1 MRRRPGL
8 TSLEPGAP
16 PERGPRARPAGH
28 LKRELAA
35 RWSSSQAGSHQGA
48 GAVDVKILIARSAV
62 HRLVTEMRGLQPNLL
77 CENDPRRASGQMSK
91 ADLHCHSTASAVSRL
106 GVQRALGLPECAT
119 PPHEVYEL
127 AKRRGMDFV
136 TMTDHDTIDGAL
148 ALAGLPD
155 TFVSDELTAHFR
167 GEPQA
172 VHVLCLGITPAQ
184 WEWLAAHAG
193 DVEEC
198 AEYLDASAI
207 VSALAHPFYAVAAPL
222 GSRHRRRLAE
232 LFPIWE
238 TRNGSRAPELNM
250 PAAIYVET
258 NGGTAIGGSDDHAGI
273 DIGRTFT
280 QTPHA
285 STPGGVPRAPAR
297 RARSPRRRAGLDGE
311 VGARGDGADRARA
324 RPRRRAHAGRPGARA
339 GDGRAPA
346 LARATARE
354 GAAVGGVAPADAR
367 ALLRAWLASVDL
379 DHLSGVGPRRL
390 HAGRALH
397 ARRPAAPRDPRA
409 RAAPARRGR
418 DGARRRRGAARSP
431 ASAGR
436 SSPPASRRS
445 RTRPRP
451 RSSRASA
458 RSSPAAT
465 ASSRASRSSTDGIGA
480 MHGVTRTIE
489 EIRERGIAGFEIEV
503 IGTDRNVD
511 RRLPAVADVEIP
523 HYPGMTLGVPSLP
536 AVVEAITG
544 GRYDADP
551 RVLARTQRRRGGAA
565 RARDGDPARRQL
577 PHRARRVRRAALRRP
592 DARVGGQARDR
603 RLLRAVPARA
613 LAESRGRRR
622 ARRARDHDATRRALG
637 PRRRCRAASTRR
649 GVASGRFPGAFN
661 VLYAGRITSEKNI
674 DLLADA
680 FVAAHAADSRLH
692 LVLAGG
698 GPEQP
703 RLAARLGA
711 RATFLGWLEGDALAA
726 AYASAD
732 AFCFPSETD
741 TFGQVVLEA
750 QASGLPVVAVDAG
763 GPRELIDDGVDGL
776 LRRASPRRAR
786 DRAARTAAD
795 PRRCAA
801 ARRRRA
807 RQRRGAHLGASAR
820 TARGRLPRGAAPRR
834 RDGGPR
840 CRVRAVSSRSPCT
853 TSSRRRSSARR

>member
-1 MRRRPGL
+1 
-8 TSLEPGAP
+8 
-16 PERGPRARPAGH
+16 
-28 LKRELAA
+28 
-35 RWSSSQAGSHQGA
+35 
-48 GAVDVKILIARSAV
+48 
-62 HRLVTEMRGLQPNLL
+62 
-77 CENDPRRASGQMSK
+77 MST

-119 PPHEVYEL
+119 PPHEAYEL

-136 TMTDHDTIDGAL
+136 TLTDHDTIDGAL
-148 ALAGLPD
+148 ALADLPD
-155 TFVSDELTAHFR
+155 TFVSVELTAHFR
-167 GEPQA
+167 GEQQA

-198 AEYLDASAI
+198 AEYLQASTI
-207 VSALAHPFYAVAAPL
+207 VAALAHPFYAVAAPL
-222 GSRHRRRLAE
+222 RSRHRRRLAE

-285 STPGGVPRAPAR
+285 STPDRFLAHLREGRAAPA
-297 RARSPRRRAGLDGE
+297 GE
-311 VGARGDGADRARA
+311 QGSTEKW
-324 RPRRRAHAGRPGARA
+324 AHAAMALTVRA
-339 GDGRAPA
+339 LGHDDEHTPVDPVRVLEMAERLLSEGDR
-346 LARATARE
+346 RE

-379 DHLSGVGPRRL
+379 DHLSESDLVAYMQDERFTHAGLLRRATRAHERRLRAAVETALDAAAAGALAGVGGPLFAACIPAIPYEPSAAFLARERAKL
-390 HAGRALH
+390 AGREGEQ
-397 ARRPAAPRDPRA
+397 PRVA
-409 RAAPARRGR
+409 VV
-418 DGARRRRGAARSP
+418 
-431 ASAGR
+431 
-436 SSPPASRRS
+436 
-445 RTRPRP
+445 
-451 RSSRASA
+451 
-458 RSSPAAT
+458 
-465 ASSRASRSSTDGIGA
+465 TDGIGA

-489 EIRERGIAGFEIEV
+489 EIRERGIPGFEIEV

-544 GRYDADP
+544 GRYDVIHVCSPGPSGVAAAL
-551 RVLARTQRRRGGAA
+551 LARAMEIPLVGSYHTELAAYAGLRSGDPTLESAAKLAIAAFYAQCRLVLSPSRAADAALAALGITTRRVARWDRGVDVA
-565 RARDGDPARRQL
+565 RFDPARR
-577 PHRARRVRRAALRRP
+577 R
-592 DARVGGQARDR
+592 
-603 RLLRAVPARA
+603 
-613 LAESRGRRR
+613 E
-622 ARRARDHDATRRALG
+622 
-637 PRRRCRAASTRR
+637 
-649 GVASGRFPGAFN
+649 GRFPGAFK
-661 VLYAGRITSEKNI
+661 VLYAGRISSEKNI
-674 DLLADA
+674 EGLADA

-698 GPEQP
+698 GPEQS

-711 RATFLGWLEGDALAA
+711 RASFLGWLEGDELAV

-750 QASGLPVVAVDAG
+750 KASGLPVVAVAAG

-776 LRRASPRRAR
+776 LVEPRRDAL
-786 DRAARTAAD
+786 ASALLALAAD
-795 PRRCAA
+795 PGRCARLGDA
-801 ARRRRA
+801 ARRSVEERTWERA
-807 RQRRGAHLGASAR
+807 L
-820 TARGRLPRGAAPRR
+820 GRLADGYREVLGSGAASEA
-834 RDGGPR
+834 RD
-840 CRVRAVSSRSPCT
+840 A
-853 TSSRRRSSARR
+853 A